1 MEGRN
6 REFLNLILEY
16 DGLRNNI
23 QDVLETIPEFKQMKG
38 FNQQNPHHVH
48 DLLYHT
54 VFTVE
59 GINKDKPIY
68 LKLSALFHDYGKLFT
83 QTVDNSGIAH
93 YFGHPKV
100 SAEKT
105 KKLLLEFGYDEIT
118 TTKAVTLIEHHER
131 QWNENPT
138 RKQVKKF
145 ISKLNEGNVTF
156 EEYYILRMADISAQ
170 NPTTIPDKLKIM
182 SKLLNIYESIELEN
196 MDQIKKLE
204 KMEELGIVDVTKET
218 LDINGSDIKRDSL
231 LKNLKGKEIGEAIN
245 EALMFAKKNKGLNN
259 KKEFILGHLYKWYSG
274 LNNK

>member
-6 REFLNLILEY
+6 KGFLNRILEY
-16 DGLRNNI
+16 DCLRNNVHDI
-23 QDVLETIPEFKQMKG
+23 LEVIPEFKEMEN

-105 KKLLLEFGYDEIT
+105 RKLLVDFGYDDMTISKT
-118 TTKAVTLIEHHER
+118 TTLIEHHER
-131 QWNENPT
+131 QWDENPT
-138 RKQVKKF
+138 RKQLRRF
-145 ISKLNEGNVTF
+145 ISKLNQGNITF
-156 EEYYILRMADISAQ
+156 EEYFILRKADILAQ
-170 NPTTIPDKLKIM
+170 NPTTIPTKLNVLYKVL
-182 SKLLNIYESIELEN
+182 SIYESIKFEHLE
-196 MDQIKKLE
+196 DSKK
-204 KMEELGIVDVTKET
+204 
-218 LDINGSDIKRDSL
+218 
-231 LKNLKGKEIGEAIN
+231 
-245 EALMFAKKNKGLNN
+245 
-259 KKEFILGHLYKWYSG
+259 
-274 LNNK
+274 

>member
-6 REFLNLILEY
+6 KGFLNRILEY
-16 DGLRNNI
+16 DCLRNNVHDI
-23 QDVLETIPEFKQMKG
+23 LEVIPEFKEMEN

-105 KKLLLEFGYDEIT
+105 RKLLVDFGYDDMTISKT
-118 TTKAVTLIEHHER
+118 TTLIEHHER
-131 QWNENPT
+131 QWDENPT
-138 RKQVKKF
+138 RKQLMKF
-145 ISKLNEGNVTF
+145 INKLNEGNVTF
-156 EEYYILRMADISAQ
+156 EEYFVLRKADILAQ
-170 NPTTIPDKLKIM
+170 NPTTIHDKLSIM
-182 SKLLNIYESIELEN
+182 EKVLSVYESIKLERIE
-196 MDQIKKLE
+196 DIKK
-204 KMEELGIVDVTKET
+204 
-218 LDINGSDIKRDSL
+218 
-231 LKNLKGKEIGEAIN
+231 
-245 EALMFAKKNKGLNN
+245 
-259 KKEFILGHLYKWYSG
+259 
-274 LNNK
+274 